1 MADELLT
8 LRVLLIGGADTDR
21 EIWLQGASRSSVPLE
36 FFSQGQNDEIDA
48 RSAIDICI
56 VHAGLSETAREGVVQ
71 AARLMRPP
79 PLVVLSGGSTGER
92 PGGVDG
98 VVSHPQNAE
107 HARRLLQTCV
117 RARLPTRVLIVDDS
131 STMRSIVRKILTAS
145 RFNLVLDECDQ
156 GAAALERVRT
166 GGYGIVFLDYNM
178 PGLNGFAT
186 LSQLRRDHSEL
197 AVVMITSSLETA
209 IADRA
214 HAAGALGF
222 LRKPFYPAD
231 IDAIL
236 ERYFGLNA

>member
-21 EIWLQGASRSSVPLE
+21 EIWLQGASRSPVPLE

-48 RSAIDICI
+48 RRAIDICI
-56 VHAGLSETAREGVVQ
+56 VHAGLSEAAREGVVQ
-71 AARLMRPP
+71 AVRLMRPP
-79 PLVVLSGGSTGER
+79 PLIVLSGSTGDR
-92 PGGVDG
+92 PSNVDG
-98 VVSHPQNAE
+98 VVPHPQHAE
-107 HARRLLQTCV
+107 HARRLLQKCV

-131 STMRSIVRKILTAS
+131 STMRSIVRKILSAS
-145 RFNLVLDECDQ
+145 RFTLVLDECDQ

-186 LSQLRRDHSEL
+186 LSQLRREHPEL
-197 AVVMITSSLETA
+197 AVIMITSSLEAA

-214 HAAGALGF
+214 QAAGALGF

-231 IDAIL
+231 IDAML
-236 ERYFGLNA
+236 ERYFGLHP